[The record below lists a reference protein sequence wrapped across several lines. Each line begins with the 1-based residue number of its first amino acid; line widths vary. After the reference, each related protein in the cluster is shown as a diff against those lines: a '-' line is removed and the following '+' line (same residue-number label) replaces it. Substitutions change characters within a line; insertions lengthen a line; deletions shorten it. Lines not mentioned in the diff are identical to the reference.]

1 MMPFV
6 DQVKIFRGGLLPDTA
21 NWDPLDLDPLEI
33 FSTFSFF
40 YRKIVFGWMSAG
52 LRSDS
57 NLFSTFCRHLKV
69 NNYSPVQANKLFVL
83 ILNKLFA

>member
-6 DQVKIFRGGLLPDTA
+6 DQVKIFRGLLPDTA
-21 NWDPLDLDPLEI
+21 NLDPLDI

-57 NLFSTFCRHLKV
+57 NLFSTFCRPLKGS
-69 NNYSPVQANKLFVL
+69 N
-83 ILNKLFA
+83 LFANTSKQIIRLKNQ